1 MKEEDALICDL
12 AETYHIYR
20 MEDYPVE
27 YIATL
32 LTGLRESSRVM
43 LKITNRKLPLDQMIN
58 VMSFDVLNLILW
70 SKTVDGQNNVNR
82 PKRLM
87 DVFNKTE
94 TVDEIKTFDSGEEL
108 LAELNRL
115 ARG

>member
-1 MKEEDALICDL
+1 MEE
-12 AETYHIYR
+12 
-20 MEDYPVE
+20 YPVE

-32 LTGLRESSRVM
+32 LAGLREDSRVM
-43 LKITNRKLPLDQMIN
+43 LKITNRKLTIDQMIN
-58 VMSFDVLNLILW
+58 IMSFDILNLLFW
-70 SKTVDGQNNVNR
+70 SKTVDGHNNVNR
-82 PKRLM
+82 PKKLM
-87 DVFNKTE
+87 DIFNKTE